1 MTEPTDPNRPDD
13 PQPRGQHVPF
23 SQDIQHS
30 MVSARVPEDVGKGV
44 FATATMIIQTQDV
57 FVLDFLSAT
66 VHPQQLVARVVL
78 TVNTFGDVIQALR
91 TNLGLY
97 EKAFGTGLL
106 GGSLTPPAAGAHG
119 EPAPVSAGGTASP
132 PAPGAHAAPAAGS
145 QQQPA
150 QDASAP
156 RAEDLYDQLKLPDKM
171 LGGVFSNAAMI
182 RHTREDFSIDFMA
195 NFYPRAV
202 VVARVFISAGRMLPL
217 LETLSGA
224 FDKFRHRGGP
234 GPGPRQ

>member
-1 MTEPTDPNRPDD
+1 MPD
-13 PQPRGQHVPF
+13 
-23 SQDIQHS
+23 
-30 MVSARVPEDVGKGV
+30 A
-44 FATATMIIQTQDV
+44 
-57 FVLDFLSAT
+57 
-66 VHPQQLVARVVL
+66 
-78 TVNTFGDVIQALR
+78 
-91 TNLGLY
+91 
-97 EKAFGTGLL
+97 
-106 GGSLTPPAAGAHG
+106 
-119 EPAPVSAGGTASP
+119 
-132 PAPGAHAAPAAGS
+132 
-145 QQQPA
+145 
-150 QDASAP
+150 DASDGDAPSEATSDAPQDAP

-234 GPGPRQ
+234 GPAARE